1 MTIVQQLVDEESA
14 NSARF
19 KGALSY
25 NRLPVQVKLICTENV
40 VAGWTME
47 QIVTLT
53 ESFELCL

>member
-40 VAGWTME
+40 VAG
-47 QIVTLT
+47 
-53 ESFELCL
+53 